1 MATIL
6 KLLLS
11 LLPVLQYAFTWFKR
25 RQEKEEAR
33 VAVEAE
39 IKAREADKTREAAL
53 IIAESRPDDDASKRL
68 HKGDF

>member
-1 MATIL
+1 VATAI

-11 LLPVLQYAFTWFKR
+11 LLPILQYAFNWFKR

-39 IKAREADKTREAAL
+39 IKSKEAEKTREAAR